1 MKTYNFIKISN
12 NKNAARDFIVDF
24 TTMRDCKLR
33 MQILKSQLKLHKRTG
48 RGIYRPAWIYI
59 DLYDYSYYKI
69 ASADFATHVEAKQF
83 AIELYNAEF
92 AKLNLDKI
100 NDVNTIA
107 KNIVS
112 FK

>member
-12 NKNAARDFIVDF
+12 NNNAARDFIVDF
-24 TTMRDCKLR
+24 TTMKDCKLR
-33 MQILKSQLKLHKRTG
+33 MQILKSQHRLHKKTG

-59 DLYDYSYYKI
+59 ELYDYSYYKI
-69 ASADFATHVEAKQF
+69 ATKECETHVEAKQY
-83 AIELYNAEF
+83 AIELYNKEF
-92 AKLNLDKI
+92 TKLNLGKN
-100 NDVNTIA
+100 NDVNTQA

>member
-24 TTMRDCKLR
+24 TTMHDCKLR

-69 ASADFATHVEAKQF
+69 TSKDCETHIEAKEY
-83 AIELYNAEF
+83 AIELYNTEF
-92 AKLNLDKI
+92 NKLNLGK
-100 NDVNTIA
+100 NDVNTQP